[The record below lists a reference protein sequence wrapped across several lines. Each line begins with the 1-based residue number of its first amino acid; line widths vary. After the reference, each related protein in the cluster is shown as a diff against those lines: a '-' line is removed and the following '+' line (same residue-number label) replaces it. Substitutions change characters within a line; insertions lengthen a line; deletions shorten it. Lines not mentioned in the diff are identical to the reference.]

1 MTSTESERDTLK
13 AELSRNTLDLS
24 AARKSLEEKSGEATR
39 LKTEVISLQTQKQLD
54 DQELHRLK
62 AASTELE
69 TARGEH
75 ESTLLE
81 VTGLKKKLLAA
92 DTTSAELAALTERTQ
107 KRETEFELLQIE
119 LNEARTTASRV
130 PQLKQNVEKLSK
142 EKSELENWLEQA
154 TTDVTN
160 AGVLRSQIREKDVE
174 LTELHDKVSELTE
187 VQEQLQESRLVKQK
201 LKQQLDAAKDRLAAI
216 EAELQSKDHLEI
228 DLQQRETQVVE
239 LQQQAKK
246 AGEVAA
252 ELEATQVQYQ
262 IKDEQMASLQREV
275 QRFEQESQE
284 AQYVLEG
291 LPQHVVDLLLS
302 HEPFRSRLQH
312 RSRTTGNGPETC
324 EDAHCEVD
332 SGAGEAESLASKR
345 PRRRAAN
352 RSVRN
357 QVGAYSRAA
366 ADAGH
371 LPQADLPDE
380 VDVVPDS
387 QQIAVPK
394 GSLGPS
400 AQKEVLEHSSQLS
413 DPPEDEALEQDLQDV
428 ADGASHID
436 GRETRMKFSQ
446 ESRMSAP
453 MHRQSS
459 ELRPSSSMS
468 VDLFRQHASGLSGP
482 SRVRKFP
489 QPADGSPGLE
499 PSETDHGHPDLSP
512 SSGSSTEELEI
523 PETYEMPETIDP
535 AVLEPSP
542 RRLRDGTQ
550 LGLRLTPLP
559 EPSANPRN
567 LTTPARVQ
575 ERHQPNSAAKRS
587 AQDEP
592 ECPHEATNSKKQRLK
607 RKPENLDL
615 PPAVRS
621 SVPGR
626 PSSQLSSSGQAVRKG
641 GSVVVT
647 SAPTPGK
654 SQRNTKSSKKNKGTN
669 KYAARFN
676 ENA

>member
-1 MTSTESERDTLK
+1 MSTESERDTFE
-13 AELSRNTLDLS
+13 ADLSRNTLDLS

-62 AASTELE
+62 AASAELE
-69 TARGEH
+69 TAKCEH

-92 DTTSAELAALTERTQ
+92 DATTAELAALTERFQ
-107 KRETEFELLQIE
+107 KRETQFEHLQTE
-119 LNEARTTASRV
+119 LKEATTTASKV
-130 PQLKQNVEKLSK
+130 PQLKRNVDKLSK

-160 AGVLRSQIREKDVE
+160 ASVLRSQIREKDVE
-174 LTELHDKVSELTE
+174 LTELHDKISEMTE
-187 VQEQLQESRLVKQK
+187 VQEQLQDSRLVKQK

-228 DLQQRETQVVE
+228 DLQQREAQVVE
-239 LQQQAKK
+239 LQEQAKK
-246 AGEVAA
+246 AAEVAA

-262 IKDEQMASLQREV
+262 LKDEQMAFLQREV

-284 AQYVLEG
+284 AQHVLEG
-291 LPQHVVDLLLS
+291 LPQHIVDLLLS
-302 HEPFRSRLQH
+302 HEPFRSKLQH
-312 RSRTTGNGPETC
+312 RSRTTGNGPETR
-324 EDAHCEVD
+324 EDAPSEVAAA
-332 SGAGEAESLASKR
+332 SGEVESLASQR

-352 RSVRN
+352 RAATS
-357 QVGAYSRAA
+357 QVGARPRAA
-366 ADAGH
+366 AAGGN

-387 QQIAVPK
+387 QQTILPK
-394 GSLGPS
+394 DSLGPS
-400 AQKEVLEHSSQLS
+400 GQKEVLEQSSQLS

-436 GRETRMKFSQ
+436 GREIRVKFSQ
-446 ESRMSAP
+446 ESRMRPP
-453 MHRQSS
+453 MHRHSS
-459 ELRPSSSMS
+459 DLRPSSSMS
-468 VDLFRQHASGLSGP
+468 VDLFRQHASSLSGP
-482 SRVRKFP
+482 SRARRFP

-499 PSETDHGHPDLSP
+499 PSETDHGHPELSP

-592 ECPHEATNSKKQRLK
+592 ERPHESTNGKKQRLK

-615 PPAVRS
+615 PPAIRS
-621 SVPGR
+621 SLPGR
-626 PSSQLSSSGQAVRKG
+626 PGSQASSSGPAARKG
-641 GSVVVT
+641 GSVVGT

-654 SQRNTKSSKKNKGTN
+654 SRRSTKSISKNTRTN

-676 ENA
+676 EKA